1 MNKSTWLFA
10 LAVAT
15 LAGCASPWSVD
26 SFEAPEANVATRSS
40 YFIKGGDLGATR
52 EVSAGL
58 TARIDEAMRSTLR
71 TELGHKGYSEA
82 PDAASAQLLVSYQVA
97 GTRKFVIADER
108 RIGAPSPTT
117 VLSPSEVQPPP
128 ISSVPREQAMSEGTV
143 IVFVDDPA
151 SGRLLWRGMI
161 SAETR
166 TGSTEDAIRTM
177 ADMARHIT
185 QEFPARAG
193 QAAK

>member
-1 MNKSTWLFA
+1 MNRSTGLFA

-15 LAGCASPWSVD
+15 LAGCVSPWSVD
-26 SFEAPEANVATRSS
+26 SFEAPEANVATRST
-40 YFIKGGDLGATR
+40 YFIKGGDLGTPTAV
-52 EVSAGL
+52 EAGL
-58 TARIDEAMRSTLR
+58 TARIDEAMRGTLR
-71 TELGHKGYSEA
+71 AELERKGYTEV
-82 PDAASAQLLVSYQVA
+82 PDAASAQLIVSYQVA
-97 GTRKFVIADER
+97 GTRKFVIADDR

-128 ISSVPREQAMSEGTV
+128 MSTVPREQAMRDGTV

-161 SAETR
+161 TAETR
-166 TGSTEDAIRTM
+166 AGSTEDAIRTV

-185 QEFPARAG
+185 QELPARAG